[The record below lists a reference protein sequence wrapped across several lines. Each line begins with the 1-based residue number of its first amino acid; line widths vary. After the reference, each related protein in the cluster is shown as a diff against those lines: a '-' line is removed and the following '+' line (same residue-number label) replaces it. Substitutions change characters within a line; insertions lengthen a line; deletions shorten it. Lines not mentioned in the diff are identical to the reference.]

1 VRRTRWPILLSL
13 AAWIATSSYHTTKA
27 LPPGLRLATAR
38 VEVNADDV
46 RFLRDLTTADAYSR
60 PIVEQQIFD
69 RVFAIVARARH
80 FVVLDYFLVNDEL
93 RLVGADAMYR
103 PLAHELEAALLARK
117 REVPDLRIVLVTD
130 PINDLYGA
138 APSPMFARLRRA
150 GVEVV
155 VTDLDP
161 LRDSNPIYS
170 GLWRLGIRWWSSD
183 GHGSGW
189 LPNPLD
195 TGPERVT
202 FRTWAR
208 LLNLKANH
216 RKLVIADD
224 GGAGLRGIVASANPH
239 GASSAHS
246 NVALEIAGP
255 ALQPLLRDELTIA
268 GIRDFPDS
276 ARASPPGTG
285 VFPADDLARGRSVR
299 VQFLTEGAIR
309 DALSDR
315 IGAASRGESIDVA
328 MFDLSDRTI
337 VEALLAAARRG
348 VVVRM
353 LLDPNKDAF
362 GHEKSGMPNRQVATE
377 LVAATDGAIKVRWYR
392 THGEQFHC
400 KLVAVYGPDR
410 AWITLGSANLT
421 RRNIGDYNLEANVA
435 VEAARTAGVAHDVLD
450 WFERLWSNRAAAGIE
465 YSAAYDLYADPSQGR
480 YWLYRLM
487 EATGVSSF

>member
-1 VRRTRWPILLSL
+1 LVLL
-13 AAWIATSSYHTTKA
+13 AAWA
-27 LPPGLRLATAR
+27 ATAAYHATKPLPDW
-38 VEVNADDV
+38 VHVATPWTAVNPGDV
-46 RFLRDLTTADAYSR
+46 RFLYDLTAADAYGR

-69 RVFAIVARARH
+69 RVLSIIARARRWI
-80 FVVLDYFLVNDEL
+80 VLDYFLVSDEL
-93 RLVGADAMYR
+93 AAARQETTLR
-103 PLAHELEAALLARK
+103 PLARQLEAALLRRK
-117 REVPDLRIVLVTD
+117 RELPQLRVVFITD
-130 PINDLYGA
+130 PINQLYGA
-138 APSPMFARLRRA
+138 VPSPMFARLRVA
-150 GVEVV
+150 GIQVV

-183 GHGSGW
+183 GSGTGW

-195 TGPERVT
+195 EGPPGVT
-202 FRTWAR
+202 FRAWAR

-216 RKLVIADD
+216 RKLLIADD
-224 GGAGLRGIVASANPH
+224 GGAGLRGVIASANPH
-239 GASSAHS
+239 AASSLHS

-255 ALQPLLRDELTIA
+255 ALEPLLRNELAIA
-268 GIRDFPDS
+268 GVTDLADPRTGPSAGPD
-276 ARASPPGTG
+276 G
-285 VFPADDLARGRSVR
+285 VSADDFARGRRVR

-309 DALSDR
+309 DALLLR
-315 IGAASRGESIDVA
+315 IGAADRGTSVDVA
-328 MFDLSDRTI
+328 MFDLSDRAI
-337 VEALLAAARRG
+337 VEALLAAARRE
-348 VVVRM
+348 VRVRV

-377 LVAATDGAIKVRWYR
+377 LVGATDGAIKVRWYR

-435 VEAARTAGVAHDVLD
+435 VEAAPTTEVAHDALR
-450 WFERLWSNRAAAGIE
+450 WFETVWSNRAPAGIE

-480 YWLYRLM
+480 YWLYRVM
-487 EATGVSSF
+487 EATGLSSF